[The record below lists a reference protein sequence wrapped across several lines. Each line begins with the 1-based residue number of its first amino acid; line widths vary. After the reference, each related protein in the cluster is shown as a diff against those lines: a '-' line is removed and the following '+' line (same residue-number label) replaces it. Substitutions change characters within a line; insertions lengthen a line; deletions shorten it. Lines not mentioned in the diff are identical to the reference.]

1 MGSGVVTKPED
12 LKRFQGTQG
21 KSASAEIVSA
31 VSWVS
36 AMASLNYIVIKIPSW
51 IHRKSPQV
59 PEVSTKEKPNGVKT
73 SGGVVG
79 GNGGGGGAKENGGGG
94 GVKGNV
100 KEGGNG
106 GGNGGGGNGGGSN
119 GGGE

>member
-21 KSASAEIVSA
+21 KSASAEIVSG
-31 VSWVS
+31 
-36 AMASLNYIVIKIPSW
+36 IPSW

-59 PEVSTKEKPNGVKT
+59 PEVGSKEKPNGVKT
-73 SGGVVG
+73 SSGVVG
-79 GNGGGGGAKENGGGG
+79 GNSGGGGAKENGGGG
-94 GVKGNV
+94 GVKRNV

-106 GGNGGGGNGGGSN
+106 GGNGGGGNGGGGN